1 MLPRKLN
8 ISLGGDKFEIGILR
22 QTKLGA
28 EVERQ
33 YFTQLSMYFIVEWHF
48 SKYFIDILAYFAGL
62 TEFQYESAVTNLQKE
77 KNLKGL

>member
-33 YFTQLSMYFIVEWHF
+33 YFTQLSMYFIRKLQFSHF
-48 SKYFIDILAYFAGL
+48 S
-62 TEFQYESAVTNLQKE
+62 
-77 KNLKGL
+77 